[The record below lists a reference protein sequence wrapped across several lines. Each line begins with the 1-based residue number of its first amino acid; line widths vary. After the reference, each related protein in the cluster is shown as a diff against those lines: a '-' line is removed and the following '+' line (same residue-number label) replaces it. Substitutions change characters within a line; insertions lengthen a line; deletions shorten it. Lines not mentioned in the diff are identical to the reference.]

1 MSASAAPAT
10 VLRMSDSLP
19 IVSLINLGCAKN
31 TVDSE
36 RILGRLAEEGFV
48 LAADPAEADICL
60 VNTCGFI
67 HDAREESAGVLREL
81 QALKAR
87 GTLKRVV
94 ALGCLVERAHGAPEL
109 NHFLDHADLAIGF
122 QDYPRL
128 PALLRDLPTAR
139 PAAHETVPILDK
151 RYTGLAGAAR
161 SFTQSYNEFLAAPR
175 LRIGSPH
182 LAHLKISEG
191 CSNGCRFCAI
201 PYMRGT
207 QVSRPLEEIVA
218 EARQLLQA
226 GAREISLIAQDTTS
240 YGRDR
245 YGSLKLPDLLRAL
258 QQLDTDAWF
267 RLMYAFPRYLTD
279 EMLDVLA
286 GDPRF
291 CPYIDMPLQ
300 HISERILMDMNR
312 AMGRDETLRLL
323 DRIAEKL
330 PGGAL
335 RTTFIVGYPGET
347 DADFEELLAL
357 VREGRFSHAG
367 VFLYSSEPKTPA
379 AKKPDNIPLAVK
391 KERREQLMLAQREVS
406 RRRLR
411 ARVGSTV
418 AVMVDGPTPPGA
430 PHPAGTHAIGRT
442 QLEAPEVDGLCFLRG
457 RAWKKLA
464 PGSVHRAPVLDAL
477 DYDLI
482 VGEPI
487 GPRHQLA

>member
-1 MSASAAPAT
+1 MPEP
-10 VLRMSDSLP
+10 LP

-36 RILGRLAEEGFV
+36 RILGRLAEAGFV

-67 HDAREESAGVLREL
+67 HAAREESAGVLKEL
-81 QALKAR
+81 QQLKQRGALKH
-87 GTLKRVV
+87 VV

-109 NHFLDHADLAIGF
+109 NSFLDYADAALGF

-128 PALLRDLPTAR
+128 PELLREMKKETAPTAS
-139 PAAHETVPILDK
+139 AHASVQILDK
-151 RYTGLAGAAR
+151 RYTGLTGAAR

-175 LRIGSPH
+175 LRIGAPH

-191 CSNGCRFCAI
+191 CSNLCRFCAI

-207 QVSRPLEEIVA
+207 QVSRPIEDIVA
-218 EARQLLQA
+218 EARQLLDI

-245 YGSLKLPDLLRAL
+245 YGALRLADLLRAL
-258 QQLDTDAWF
+258 AALETDAWF
-267 RLMYAFPRYLTD
+267 RLMYAFPRYLSD
-279 EMLDVLA
+279 EMLDTLA
-286 GDPRF
+286 ADPRF

-300 HISERILMDMNR
+300 HISNRMLMDMNR
-312 AMGRDETLRLL
+312 GMGREDTLRLL
-323 DRIAEKL
+323 DRVAEKL

-347 DADFEELLAL
+347 DADFAELLAL
-357 VREGRFSHAG
+357 VQEGRFSHAG
-367 VFLYSSEPKTPA
+367 VFLYSHEPKTPA
-379 AKKPDNIPLAVK
+379 AKKQDNVLLSVK
-391 KERREQLMLAQREVS
+391 KERRDALMQAQRDVS

-411 ARVGSTV
+411 ARVGQHV
-418 AVMVDGPTPPGA
+418 RVMLDGPA
-430 PHPAGTHAIGRT
+430 PHGAARPQGTTAVGRT
-442 QLEAPEVDGLCFLRG
+442 MLEAPEVDGLCFLRG
-457 RAWKKLA
+457 REWKKIE
-464 PGSVHRAPVLDAL
+464 PGSVCNAVVTDAL

-482 VGEPI
+482 LDP
-487 GPRHQLA
+487 A

>member
-1 MSASAAPAT
+1 MSN
-10 VLRMSDSLP
+10 RLP
-19 IVSLINLGCAKN
+19 IVSLVNLGCAKN

-36 RILGRLAEEGFV
+36 RILGRLAEAGYM

-67 HDAREESAGVLREL
+67 HEAREESAGVLREL
-81 QALKAR
+81 QALKQR
-87 GTLKRVV
+87 GRLKRVV

-109 NHFLDHADLAIGF
+109 NNFLDHADTAVGF

-128 PALLRDLPTAR
+128 PELLRELHAQ
-139 PAAHETVPILDK
+139 PAAPAAAHGAIAILDK

-201 PYMRGT
+201 PFMRGT
-207 QVSRPLEEIVA
+207 QVSRPIEDIVA
-218 EARQLLQA
+218 EARQLLDA

-245 YGSLKLPDLLRAL
+245 YGALKLPDLLRAL
-258 QQLDTDAWF
+258 QALETDAWF

-286 GDPRF
+286 SDPRF

-300 HISERILMDMNR
+300 HISDRILMDMNR

-323 DRIAEKL
+323 DRIAVKL
-330 PGGAL
+330 PGGAI

-357 VREGRFSHAG
+357 VNEGRFTHAG

-379 AKKPDNIPLAVK
+379 AKKPDNVPLAVK
-391 KERREQLMLAQREVS
+391 KARRDALMLAQREVS

-411 ARVGSTV
+411 ARVGAV
-418 AVMVDGPTPPGA
+418 VDVMVDGPVPAGA
-430 PHPAGTHAIGRT
+430 AHPAGAHAIGRT
-442 QLEAPEVDGLCFLRG
+442 RLEAPDVDGLVFLRG
-457 RAWKKLA
+457 KPWKRAA
-464 PGSVHRAPVLDAL
+464 AGSVHRARIVQSL
-477 DYDLI
+477 DYDL
-482 VGEPI
+482 VAE
-487 GPRHQLA
+487 